1 MGYRCILAI
10 LWRVGVLR
18 TWLQVLQ
25 RISPENPFQLPERV
39 IPMLCKSRGI
49 FSPPRWGETAF
60 SIFPPGSGKWGEN
73 KVFSPQG
80 PENGGGKTSKNFRR
94 LLRASLKN
102 LDLQGFVVVSS
113 HKLPYSR
120 RFPSTY
126 TLLHVPKRFAVRDSV
141 CLNCIYEYKKALLP
155 FMKTF
160 WVPRLGSS
168 LIFCDYMKTLLSF
181 GITVLRTVRARSSDM
196 ITRGRRRV
204 YYSQND

>member
-1 MGYRCILAI
+1 M
-10 LWRVGVLR
+10 
-18 TWLQVLQ
+18 
-25 RISPENPFQLPERV
+25 
-39 IPMLCKSRGI
+39 
-49 FSPPRWGETAF
+49 
-60 SIFPPGSGKWGEN
+60 
-73 KVFSPQG
+73 
-80 PENGGGKTSKNFRR
+80 
-94 LLRASLKN
+94 
-102 LDLQGFVVVSS
+102 QGFVVVSS

-181 GITVLRTVRARSSDM
+181 GITVLRTVRAG
-196 ITRGRRRV
+196 RGLAIYLRGAEDASTIRKTIDNAV
-204 YYSQND
+204 CMAK